1 MPIKEE
7 PTGPGPDAVCAP
19 LNEDETLDTFYQGR
33 VLVLQ
38 KKKGY
43 RFALD
48 APLLADFI
56 QVRPADELLELG
68 TGNGIIPLLLSL
80 KPFAHITAIEIQDA
94 LADLARRNVSSNR
107 LDERITVVHGDFRKY
122 RSPKKFDVVFSNPPY
137 IPKKTGFLSVTAEKS
152 VAKHELKCDI
162 LGIMRATAR
171 LLKKDGRA
179 YFIYPARREEDLRKA
194 VEKNG
199 LHLHALRYVH
209 PRKGRAANLVLAEC
223 RFSGRETRL
232 LPPLVL
238 SDERGETTAEAR
250 QVFEGKIRGP
260 AD

>member
-1 MPIKEE
+1 M
-7 PTGPGPDAVCAP
+7 GSGAGAVCVAV
-19 LNEDETLDTFYQGR
+19 NEDETLDMFYHGR
-33 VLVLQ
+33 LLVLQ
-38 KKKGY
+38 KKRGY

-48 APLLADFI
+48 APLLADFV
-56 QVRPADELLELG
+56 QVRRTEELLELG
-68 TGNGIIPLLLSL
+68 TGSGIVSLLLSL
-80 KPFAHITAIEIQDA
+80 KPFAHITAIEIQEA
-94 LADLARRNVSSNR
+94 LADLARRNVRANR
-107 LDERITVVHGDFRKY
+107 LEERITIVHGDLRKY
-122 RSPKKFDVVFSNPPY
+122 RRPKRFDVVFSNPPY
-137 IPKKTGFLSVTAEKS
+137 IPQKTGFLSVTAEKS
-152 VAKHELKCDI
+152 IAKHELKCDI

-179 YFIYPARREEDLRKA
+179 YFIFPARREEDLKNA

-209 PRKGRAANLVLAEC
+209 QRKETAANFILAEC
-223 RFSGRETRL
+223 RFSARETRF

-260 AD
+260 AA

>member
-1 MPIKEE
+1 M
-7 PTGPGPDAVCAP
+7 
-19 LNEDETLDTFYQGR
+19 NEDETPDTFYQGR

-68 TGNGIIPLLLSL
+68 TGSGIIPLLLSL

-94 LADLARRNVSSNR
+94 LADLARRNVSANR

-122 RSPKKFDVVFSNPPY
+122 RSLKKFDVVFSNPPY
-137 IPKKTGFLSVTAEKS
+137 IPQKTGFLSVTAEKS

-162 LGIMRATAR
+162 LGVMRATAR

-209 PRKGRAANLVLAEC
+209 PRKGTAANLFLAEC
-223 RFSGRETRL
+223 RFSARETRL

-238 SDERGETTAEAR
+238 SDDRGETTAEAR
-250 QVFEGKIRGP
+250 QVFEGKTRGP